1 MSSDFENN
9 GVSTSDSDFSVKSE
23 SEDVS
28 DANVSFSL
36 VVGEN
41 VATNTGG
48 DVESDKENETPID
61 ENVPPSYLSVSSDSD
76 FEAGKLPRS
85 NKPSKLKSV
94 KQAKKT
100 TSANLKTFVHAQF
113 LHFKNFYFL
122 LDKNENYQ
130 F

>member
-1 MSSDFENN
+1 MILKKN

-28 DANVSFSL
+28 DANVSFLL

-41 VATNTGG
+41 VAANTGG

-85 NKPSKLKSV
+85 NKPSKLKSG
-94 KQAKKT
+94 
-100 TSANLKTFVHAQF
+100 SNLACVVADHAG
-113 LHFKNFYFL
+113 
-122 LDKNENYQ
+122 
-130 F
+130 